1 MKKIQI
7 KDEYIKLDQF
17 LKYVGITG
25 TGGESKNII
34 KDEYV
39 LVNNEIVTQ
48 RGKKLKSG
56 DIISIV
62 NGDEKYIIE

>member
-39 LVNNEIVTQ
+39 LVNNKIVTQ